1 MGTEGSQGFPE
12 AWVRL
17 RSGEEVLI
25 RLLREDDGARL
36 AAYLEGLCA
45 ETCSYYRPHPFD
57 RETAERSCASLN
69 PAEELR
75 FVALSRSDGDD
86 RIVAYVPF
94 KVGVR
99 DADFERYAARGIELD
114 PEADTTIAPSVADDY
129 QGSGLAGAI
138 MRYLREHSRTL
149 GRTRMVL
156 WGGVQARNARA
167 IAFYRKWG
175 FREMGEFWTDQ
186 NNFDMLASLE

>member
-1 MGTEGSQGFPE
+1 LGTESSQEFPE
-12 AWVRL
+12 ALVRL

-25 RLLREDDGARL
+25 RLLREDDGAWL

-57 RETAERSCASLN
+57 RETADRICDSLASSDK
-69 PAEELR
+69 LR

-94 KVGVR
+94 KLGVR
-99 DADFERYAARGIELD
+99 DADRQRYAARGIELD
-114 PEADTTIAPSVADDY
+114 AETDTTIAPSVADEY
-129 QGSGLAGAI
+129 QGAGLAGAI
-138 MRYLREHSRTL
+138 VRYLVDHSRAL

-167 IAFYRKWG
+167 IAFYRKCG